1 MQISLKM
8 SIMLVWELFSS
19 IATIPAISA
28 SAAPENENRE
38 NLQYGFRF
46 SSRICIT
53 EIGISSRSSWSGRI
67 SSPDTSEISAFTAM
81 EIHFFAPAS
90 GISYCSRRSLTVF
103 PSIWWL
109 TRSFRN
115 CSRRIGRLRL

>member
-53 EIGISSRSSWSGRI
+53 EIGIRS
-67 SSPDTSEISAFTAM
+67 
-81 EIHFFAPAS
+81 
-90 GISYCSRRSLTVF
+90 
-103 PSIWWL
+103 
-109 TRSFRN
+109 
-115 CSRRIGRLRL
+115 RLRMGVPQVMQWELFRQRDSSLGRR

>member
-1 MQISLKM
+1 M

-53 EIGISSRSSWSGRI
+53 EIGDQLPLLVERKDQL
-67 SSPDTSEISAFTAM
+67 P
-81 EIHFFAPAS
+81 
-90 GISYCSRRSLTVF
+90 
-103 PSIWWL
+103 
-109 TRSFRN
+109 
-115 CSRRIGRLRL
+115 